1 MANDPRWITADEIVA
16 INARQVASSNEPH
29 LLLRRDSLES
39 AVARPQQHFAY
50 SEGSTDV
57 LDLAIAL
64 LLGIA
69 QNHPFQ
75 QGNKRT
81 AFVAF
86 VTFLDRNGY
95 DLDAPDEG
103 APVATAIID
112 VLEKRAGPDRFRDFI
127 APFVKPF
134 DAL

>member
-1 MANDPRWITADEIVA
+1 MSRST
-16 INARQVASSNEPH
+16 RGRS
-29 LLLRRDSLES
+29 LRRTNRIFCCEGIRWR

-86 VTFLDRNGY
+86 VAFLNRNGY

-103 APVATAIID
+103 VPVATAIID
-112 VLEKRAGPDRFRDFI
+112 VLEKRSGPDRFRDFI
-127 APFVKPF
+127 APFVSPF